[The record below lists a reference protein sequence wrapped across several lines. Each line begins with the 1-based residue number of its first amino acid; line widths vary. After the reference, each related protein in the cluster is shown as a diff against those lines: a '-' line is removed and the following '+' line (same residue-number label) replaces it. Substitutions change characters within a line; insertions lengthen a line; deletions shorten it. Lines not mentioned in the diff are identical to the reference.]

1 MHLIADISPCE
12 NQSMNCNSIF
22 VIVDRYI
29 KMIQY
34 IPAPIDWILKE
45 LAEALIQ
52 NILREK
58 DLPDSSVSD
67 WGSF

>member
-1 MHLIADISPCE
+1 
-12 NQSMNCNSIF
+12 MNCNSIF

-34 IPAPIDWILKE
+34 ILAHIDWILKE

-52 NILREK
+52 NILHEK
-58 DLPDSSVSD
+58 ALPDFSVSD